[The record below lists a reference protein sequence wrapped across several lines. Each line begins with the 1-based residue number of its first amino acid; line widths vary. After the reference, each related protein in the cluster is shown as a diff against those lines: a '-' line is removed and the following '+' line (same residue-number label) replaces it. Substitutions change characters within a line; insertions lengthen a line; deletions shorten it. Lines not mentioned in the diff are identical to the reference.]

1 MPVKY
6 SKIHLLYKCRFNFIW
21 DLYSIQVK
29 CEMSWFCWKAF
40 QFWSHIILFKICL
53 FMMHK
58 IYSNTRGCSWK
69 VNFFVQ
75 KMKWNQEEEERVE
88 HFYSVCKQTHKKV
101 QHNFWKICVNKCYF
115 LSSKISLKFFV
126 CQVAHMIFSAETDRQ
141 LVEHAYNQRNFIFM
155 LIAFGIYTSGS
166 NQLFGH
172 TKWNKI

>member
-75 KMKWNQEEEERVE
+75 KMKWNQEEEEREKSIFILFVNR
-88 HFYSVCKQTHKKV
+88 HKKV

-126 CQVAHMIFSAETDRQ
+126 YVKLPTWYFLQRLTDSLWSMRTINETSF
-141 LVEHAYNQRNFIFM
+141 LC
-155 LIAFGIYTSGS
+155 
-166 NQLFGH
+166 
-172 TKWNKI
+172 

>member
-1 MPVKY
+1 MKWVDFVEK
-6 SKIHLLYKCRFNFIW
+6 L
-21 DLYSIQVK
+21 
-29 CEMSWFCWKAF
+29 F
-40 QFWSHIILFKICL
+40 QFWSHIIPFKICL

-75 KMKWNQEEEERVE
+75 KMKWNQEEEEREE

-115 LSSKISLKFFV
+115 LSTKISLKFFV

-141 LVEHAYNQRNFIFM
+141 LVEHAYNQRNFLFM
-155 LIAFGIYTSGS
+155 LIAFGIYTLGS

-172 TKWNKI
+172 T